1 MNQRM
6 LTSVVPKQKGI
17 NDALVSALIGNVTSC
32 IEILNNG
39 ITERELIRSKS
50 QAVCTMLQEQRE
62 VMVSYLN
69 HRFGERNKLYDGYFT
84 LIDKAMESGND
95 DVTRLAL
102 ESLLQIYSAP
112 FASGIDDILSQYGKI
127 NSVLGD

>member
-32 IEILNNG
+32 IEILNSG

-50 QAVCTMLQEQRE
+50 QAVCTMLQEQR
-62 VMVSYLN
+62 
-69 HRFGERNKLYDGYFT
+69 
-84 LIDKAMESGND
+84 
-95 DVTRLAL
+95 
-102 ESLLQIYSAP
+102 
-112 FASGIDDILSQYGKI
+112 
-127 NSVLGD
+127 